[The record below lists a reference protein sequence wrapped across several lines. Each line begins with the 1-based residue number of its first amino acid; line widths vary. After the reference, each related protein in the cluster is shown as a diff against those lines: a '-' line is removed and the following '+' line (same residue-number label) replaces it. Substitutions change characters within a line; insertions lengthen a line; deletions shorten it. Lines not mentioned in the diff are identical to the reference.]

1 MIARFIY
8 RVRET
13 LRIAFAR
20 LRVHLYR
27 WQGADV
33 HPKCL
38 LGRGTRLEHPWTVH
52 LGARCMLQPDV
63 WLNVGDPDAC
73 LRIGE
78 YTFIGRG
85 TEIEV
90 SRRVTIGKGA
100 LIAPGVFITDHN
112 HALKLG
118 APMFQQRGEEAEVVI
133 GDDVWIGG
141 GAVICPGVTIGSG
154 AVIGAGSVVINDIP
168 AGVVAAGNPCRI
180 IRYITPGS

>member
-20 LRVHLYR
+20 LRAHLYR

-133 GDDVWIGG
+133 GDDVWIGAN
-141 GAVICPGVTIGSG
+141 AVVLCGVTIGEG
-154 AVIGAGSVVINDIP
+154 A
-168 AGVVAAGNPCRI
+168 VVAAGAVVNRDVEPYAI
-180 IRYITPGS
+180 VGGVPAKPIGSRK

>member
-1 MIARFIY
+1 MIVRLIY
-8 RVRET
+8 RIREF

-20 LRVHLYR
+20 LRAHAYR

-63 WLNVGDPDAC
+63 WLNVGDPQAC
-73 LRIGE
+73 LRIGD

-100 LIAPGVFITDHN
+100 LIAPGVFITDHS
-112 HALKLG
+112 HALALG
-118 APMFQQRGEEAEVVI
+118 KPMFQQPCEAAEVVI
-133 GDDVWIGG
+133 GDDVWIGAK
-141 GAVICPGVTIGSG
+141 AVVLRGVTIGEG
-154 AVIGAGSVVINDIP
+154 A
-168 AGVVAAGNPCRI
+168 VVAAGAVVNRDVEPYAI
-180 IRYITPGS
+180 VGGVPAKSIGSRK